1 MPLSKTGS
9 FRVTG
14 LAGRLAFA
22 ASALA
27 LASFSPPPASGTG
40 PVTARPRNELRV
52 VTLAG
57 PTTYYQGTHGAE
69 GLEFRLA
76 SEFARRLGMGL
87 YMYPVPNLAAMRAE
101 LAAGRAD
108 IAAAQ
113 LTADASWREVG
124 EAAAVYDHI
133 PQLVVYRR
141 GAERPNV
148 GSLQE
153 AELAVRADSPQEQVL
168 QRLKRT
174 IAPALNWMETA
185 PRSADPLQDVEHGD
199 ADFAVVDANEFS
211 FSRHLYP
218 DVVAGFALSEDRPV
232 QWVVRPDAPELYQKV
247 NAFFQLMRDSG
258 ELTQL
263 TADTSGNSRP
273 FAYEE
278 SRRFEADL
286 IARLPQYRAYFE
298 QASAETGVDWR
309 LLAAI
314 AYQESQ
320 WDPEAESPT
329 GAQGLMM
336 LTSTTADSL
345 GVDDRTDAQ
354 ESILAGA
361 HYFQYVRAKIPTHI
375 PEPDRT
381 WFAIAAYDIGYGHLE
396 DARVLT
402 QMRGKNPDSWQDVRA
417 QLPLLASEQWTE
429 RLKHGTARG
438 REPVQYVDRIQRFLK
453 LLEWQPGEPPTGEQ
467 ATRIEPAAPVAT
479 TVRTAARA
487 PASAAS

>member
-1 MPLSKTGS
+1 MPLSRTGS
-9 FRVTG
+9 FETTR
-14 LAGRLAFA
+14 LAGRFAIA

-27 LASFSPPPASGTG
+27 LASFAPPQAPGTG
-40 PVTARPRNELRV
+40 PARLRTELRV
-52 VTLAG
+52 VTLNS
-57 PTTYYQGTHGAE
+57 PTTYYQGTQGAE

-76 SEFARRLGMGL
+76 REFARRLGMGL
-87 YMYPVPNLAAMRAE
+87 YMYPVSSVAAMRAE

-113 LTADASWREVG
+113 ITADSTWRSVG
-124 EAAAVYDHI
+124 QPAQVYDHI

-141 GAERPNV
+141 GQDRPDE
-148 GSLQE
+148 GSLTQ
-153 AELAVRADSPQEQVL
+153 AQLAVRADSPQENVL
-168 QRLKRT
+168 ERLKRT
-174 IAPALNWMETA
+174 VAPALNWMETA
-185 PRSADPLQDVEHGD
+185 PRSADPLQDVQNGS

-218 DVVAGFALSEDRPV
+218 DVLAGFALTEDRPV
-232 QWVVRPDAPELYQKV
+232 QWVVRLGTTDLYEQV
-247 NAFFQLMRDSG
+247 NAFFQSLRDSG
-258 ELTQL
+258 ELAQL
-263 TADTSGNSRP
+263 TEAASGNSRS

-278 SRRFEADL
+278 SRKFEEYL
-286 IARLPQYRAYFE
+286 GERLPQYRAYFQ
-298 QASAETGVDWR
+298 QASARTGVDWR

-314 AYQESQ
+314 GYQESQ

-329 GAQGLMM
+329 GALGMMM
-336 LTSTTADSL
+336 LTSTTADAL

-361 HYFQYVRAKIPTHI
+361 RYFQYVLAKIPAHI

-402 QMRGKNPDSWQDVRA
+402 QMRGKNPDSWQDVRQ

-438 REPVQYVDRIQRFLK
+438 REPVQYVDRIQRYLK

-467 ATRIEPAAPVAT
+467 GTRVERPAAPVAT
-479 TVRTAARA
+479 SVQNAPRA
-487 PASAAS
+487 PASTAS